1 MIVYHLG
8 STKFAR
14 QLTGEG
20 AKLHGG
26 RWNNIGQPCI
36 YTSESKSLC
45 VLEYAANV
53 SLDEMNPNL
62 SFTAYAIPD
71 DCWRFF
77 TAKELPSGWTEVPS
91 PAAVSAWG
99 TRQLQK
105 NLALKLPSVIVT
117 SEFNYLLNPLHP
129 DFKNVRLIDVE
140 PFTFDRRIKK

>member
-36 YTSESKSLC
+36 YASGAKSLC

-53 SLDEMNPNL
+53 SIDEMNPNL
-62 SFTAYAIPD
+62 SFTAYEIPND
-71 DCWRFF
+71 SWAVF
-77 TAKELPSGWTEVPS
+77 TPKDLPAGWQDVPS
-91 PAAVSAWG
+91 PAEVKEWG

-105 NLALKLPSVIVT
+105 HLALRLPSVIVP
-117 SEFNYLLNPLHP
+117 SEYNFLLNPLHP
-129 DFKNVRLIDVE
+129 DFRNVRIIEVE

>member
-36 YTSESKSLC
+36 YASGAKSLC

-53 SLDEMNPNL
+53 SLDEMNHNL
-62 SFTAYAIPD
+62 AFTAYEIPD
-71 DCWRFF
+71 DCWAQFE
-77 TAKELPSGWTEVPS
+77 TKELPAGWMELPS
-91 PAAVSAWG
+91 PDAVRAWG
-99 TRQLQK
+99 TKQLQK
-105 NLALKLPSVIVT
+105 HLALQLPSVIVPT
-117 SEFNYLLNPLHP
+117 EFNYLLNPLHP
-129 DFKNVRLIDVE
+129 DFKNVRIKEVE

>member
-36 YTSESKSLC
+36 YTSEAKSLC

-62 SFTAYAIPD
+62 AFTSYEIPD
-71 DCWRFF
+71 DSWASF
-77 TAKELPSGWTEVPS
+77 TTKELPAGWMEVPS
-91 PAAVSAWG
+91 PDGVRAWG
-99 TRQLQK
+99 TQQLLQH
-105 NLALKLPSVIVT
+105 LALRLPSVIVP
-117 SEFNYLLNPLHP
+117 SEFNFLLNPLHP
-129 DFKNVRLIDVE
+129 NFTNVRIKDVE

>member
-36 YTSESKSLC
+36 YASGAKSLC

-53 SLDEMNPNL
+53 SIDEMNPNL
-62 SFTAYAIPD
+62 SFTAYEITD
-71 DCWRFF
+71 DSWAVF
-77 TAKELPSGWTEVPS
+77 TLKDLPAGWQNVPS
-91 PAAVSAWG
+91 PAEVKEWG

-105 NLALKLPSVIVT
+105 HLALRLPSVIVP
-117 SEFNYLLNPLHP
+117 SEYNFLLNPLHP
-129 DFKNVRLIDVE
+129 DFRNVRIVEVE